1 MAGDHQQR
9 VNNVKMQHFISLTD
23 TTCQQLQSIM
33 EISLELRDQRQAG
46 QRHEQILAGKSLAMI
61 FEKASLR
68 TRVSFEQAIIELGGH
83 ATVLGDAE
91 VGLGRRESAADVVRV
106 LTGMV
111 HGVIARVF
119 EHQKLIDLAEY
130 GSVPVINALSDHSH
144 PVQALADAMTLMD
157 EFGRD
162 LTGRTLAFVGDG
174 NNVARSLATLCG
186 MLNMNFVL
194 ACPQGYELA
203 SAFIDDLCRRVPS
216 LQYRLTHD
224 ATEAVQQADA
234 VYTDTWASMGQ
245 EAQLDDRQKMFA
257 DYQVNAALLESAP
270 PHAIVLHCLPAHRGQ
285 EITDEVFEGAQSRI
299 FPQAHNRLHTQKG
312 LLAVLYGRHR

>member
-1 MAGDHQQR
+1 
-9 VNNVKMQHFISLTD
+9 MQHFISLTD
-23 TTCQQLQSIM
+23 TTCQQLQSILDA
-33 EISLELRDQRQAG
+33 SFELRAQRQAG
-46 QRHEQILAGKSLAMI
+46 RRQEQTLAGKSLAMI

-119 EHQKLIDLAEY
+119 EHQKLIDMAEY

-144 PVQALADAMTLMD
+144 PVQALADAMTLID

-162 LTGRTLAFVGDG
+162 LAGRTLAFVGDG

-203 SAFIDDLCRRVPS
+203 PAFIDNLRSKIPD
-216 LQYRLTHD
+216 LQYRLTHEAAD
-224 ATEAVQQADA
+224 AVQQADA

-245 EAQLDDRQKMFA
+245 EAQQDERQKMFA
-257 DYQVNAALLESAP
+257 DYQVNAALLAGAP

-285 EITDEVFEGAQSRI
+285 EITDEVFDGPRSRI
-299 FPQAHNRLHTQKG
+299 FPQAHNRLHSQKG
-312 LLAVLYGRHR
+312 LLAVLYGNNR